1 MGQGDDTWHCPECH
15 TAYDYYECSKRRD
28 PRSSLF
34 RTICGDCFERIV
46 AEPSADQFTVS
57 RNFRKAGPSH
67 QAAQKAAKH
76 AKMKDIH
83 RHIWRYLR
91 DHPATPGEVYLALHE
106 THKIKLNTFRARI
119 TDLKD
124 AGWIRDTGERRAT
137 ELESTAT
144 VWAIIQQQES
154 AA

>member
-67 QAAQKAAKH
+67 QAAQKAEQSA
-76 AKMKDIH
+76 
-83 RHIWRYLR
+83 
-91 DHPATPGEVYLALHE
+91 
-106 THKIKLNTFRARI
+106 KLNDTHRKIYHALREKPMTADDVAESLGLVLNTARARI
-119 TDLKD
+119 SDLTN
-124 AGWIRDTGERRAT
+124 AGWIYDTGERGETAAGKP
-137 ELESTAT
+137 AT